1 MYVCVCLSVR
11 ACSHMWL
18 CETLPL
24 LRLSFFLLFE
34 RAGPIN
40 TLPFVRLFFF
50 LDVDALQTFTCR
62 VKQEGLRSAAQDER
76 CVYPCDYR
84 FDLSTRAEPFVT
96 QTKGG
101 TLQVFRRFMVAPLTS
116 KEGSSRLPSVHLPT
130 L

>member
-1 MYVCVCLSVR
+1 
-11 ACSHMWL
+11 MWL

-40 TLPFVRLFFF
+40 TPLFAALLVRLFFF

-62 VKQEGLRSAAQDER
+62 VKQEGLRSATQDGR
-76 CVYPCDYR
+76 CVYTCDYR

-101 TLQVFRRFMVAPLTS
+101 TLQVFAALHGRTS
-116 KEGSSRLPSVHLPT
+116 HE
-130 L
+130 